1 MINDIYSANELYEM
15 IRNYYIKI
23 FPQECSYKKIS
34 EQKDIF
40 TEIFADHM
48 KSDGF
53 PVFVGFEPTAFS
65 GPKQYLVEKIL
76 EDMVKLPESEQI
88 RIMDFVD
95 VELPRKLNKIMTDII
110 DMHTW
115 LVNEGYIIKR
125 VENKTTTLYM
135 STKFLD
141 KDVLMYNN
149 R

>member
-23 FPQECSYKKIS
+23 FPQEGSYEKIS
-34 EQKDIF
+34 EQRDIY
-40 TEIFADHM
+40 TEILADHM
-48 KSDGF
+48 KGDGF
-53 PVFVGFEPTAFS
+53 PVFVGFEPTMLS

-76 EDMVKLPESEQI
+76 EDMVKLPESEQR

-95 VELPRKLNKIMTDII
+95 VELPRKLNKVMTDII

-141 KDVLMYNN
+141 KDILMYNN